1 MKVTAY
7 VISIMM
13 AFMILISYATYAQE
27 GTRTGKV
34 SASDGSG
41 IQGVTVQEKGARNY
55 ATTNASG
62 EYTIRIS
69 KADAVLIFSFV
80 GFTTREQAV
89 GTDARMDITL
99 TPNTNQLNEVV
110 VTAMGIKK
118 EDRKIGYAVQS
129 VKGSELVKAREA
141 NPITNLT
148 GKVAG
153 LSVGPSAEML
163 GRPQVV
169 LRGNSDVLFVID
181 GVPVNTD
188 SWNIS
193 ADDIDTYTILKG
205 PNAAALY
212 GFRGQNGAIIIT
224 TKRGTKDKRGWTVQF
239 NSSQQIEKGFLAL
252 PTPQTEYGR
261 GGTSGASPFLYQYA
275 SGYGYGAPGSAAF
288 LGKDLLY
295 DNAQRQS
302 EWGPRFEGQ
311 LLKQYNSPYDI
322 TTGVRTPTP
331 YTAKG
336 KDNLKNFL
344 QAGFLST
351 NNISVGSS
359 GDNYDIR
366 MSYSHTYQKGMDPN
380 TKLNMDNLNIITSYK
395 FTPKL
400 SVEANLDFNTQYTPN
415 IPDQSYGPNS
425 YVYEFSVY
433 GSADFDVRD
442 LKNYWK
448 GPQGITNLMQ
458 YNNEY
463 GRANNPYFQS
473 QKWLRGHYKSDVYG
487 FIKLN
492 YKFNDDLN
500 LSLRSQVTTWDQTR
514 TEKVPASAT
523 LNQYLPT
530 GWYTFGA
537 YNGDFREDHRN
548 LIENNSDLLLTYNKK
563 IGKDWNVS
571 ALAGGSWRSFK
582 YTSTYNTTQNLSVPN
597 VFTLGNSKGTPYI
610 YGMRSNMM
618 VYSGYY
624 SVDFGYKR
632 FFNIST
638 TGRVDNLSTLP
649 EGNRNFFYPSVSI
662 GSVLTDYLELPKVIS
677 YLKVRASYADVK
689 SALTLSQVPSAF
701 AFINGKTLGTN
712 ITSGGLLGY
721 GSELYT
727 AYDGPSY
734 ANQYFYSTG
743 TNYNGTPSINY
754 STGIPNPNVKPADNK
769 SYEAGLDVKLFK
781 NRLGLSS
788 TYFISDNG
796 PQIYQ
801 LPVANST
808 GFQTQ
813 SVNGVTTQK
822 KGWEL
827 SLTASPLKST
837 NGLNWDVLIN
847 WATYK
852 ETLKSIYGTEPGLNL
867 NGHVYHVGERM
878 DAYYGTG
885 FVRDTKGNII
895 YGWDQTSTATDKG
908 TGTPLQNP
916 SSALGDKKFLGNL
929 NPDFSF
935 GINNSFSYYN
945 FSFSFQFDGRIGG
958 KIYDRVYQQM
968 TNAGTAADLAGN
980 TAAGIARLK
989 EWKSTNGGANKPTP
1003 YFVGNGKVIIGG
1015 TPTYSKGI
1023 LTNEKDL
1030 KLVDNTT
1037 PSTVQNYF
1045 SNGVTGGNAV
1055 DEYFMTS
1062 RSYVKLREVTLGY
1075 SLPASLLGRSFI
1087 KGASVTLVGR
1097 NLLYFAKRKDFDID
1111 QYASGYNFS
1120 SNSLGGTSSTDL
1132 QSPTARRYGVNINLT
1147 F

>member
-1 MKVTAY
+1 M
-7 VISIMM
+7 IMTV
-13 AFMILISYATYAQE
+13 FMVMIFQSGFAQE
-27 GTRTGKV
+27 KTLTGTVT
-34 SASDGSG
+34 SANGGG
-41 IQGVTVQEKGARNY
+41 IQGVTIQEKGSSRF
-55 ATTNASG
+55 TTSDAEGHYS
-62 EYTIRIS
+62 IRLS
-69 KADAVLIFSFV
+69 KPGGVLIFSFV
-80 GFTTREQAV
+80 GFTTREVPA
-89 GTDARMDITL
+89 GDGSSLDISL
-99 TPNTNQLNEVV
+99 SESDKQLNEIV
-110 VTAMGIKK
+110 VTAMGIRK

-129 VKGSELVKAREA
+129 VKGADLVKAREA
-141 NPITNLT
+141 NPIANLT

-153 LSVGPSAEML
+153 LSVGTSAEML

-169 LRGNSDVLFVID
+169 LRGNSDILFVID

-193 ADDIDTYTILKG
+193 ADDIDTYTVLKG

-224 TKRGTKDKRGWTVQF
+224 TKRGTKDNRGWTVQF
-239 NSSQQIEKGFLAL
+239 NSSQQMEKGFLAL

-275 SGYGYGAPGSAAF
+275 SGYNYGAPGSAAF

-311 LLKQYNSPYDI
+311 LLKQYNSPYDVA
-322 TTGVRTPTP
+322 TGVRTPTA

-351 NNISVGSS
+351 NNISVASS

-380 TKLNMDNLNIITSYK
+380 TKLNMDNLNIMTGYK
-395 FTPKL
+395 FTSKL
-400 SVEANLDFNTQYTPN
+400 SAEANLAFNTQYTPN
-415 IPDQSYGPNS
+415 IPDVSYGPNS

-442 LKNYWK
+442 LKNYYQ
-448 GPQGITNLMQ
+448 GPQGIPNLMQ

-463 GRANNPYFQS
+463 GRANNPYFQA
-473 QKWLRGHYKSDVYG
+473 QNWLRGHYKTDVYG
-487 FIKLN
+487 FIKMN
-492 YKFNDDLN
+492 YKFNEDLN
-500 LSLRSQVTTWDQTR
+500 LSLRSQVTTWDQSR
-514 TEKVPASAT
+514 TEKVPASAS
-523 LNQYLPT
+523 LNTYLPT
-530 GWYTFGA
+530 GWYTFGS
-537 YNGDFREDHRN
+537 YSGDYREDHRN

-563 IGKDWNVS
+563 IGRNWNIS

-582 YTSTYNTTQNLSVPN
+582 YTSTYATTQNLSVPN
-597 VFTLGNSKGTPYI
+597 VFTLQNSKGTPYI

-624 SVDFGYKR
+624 SFDFGFKR
-632 FFNIST
+632 YFNIST
-638 TGRVDNLSTLP
+638 TGRMDNLSTLP
-649 EGNRNFFYPSVSI
+649 EGNRTFFYPSVSI
-662 GSVLTDYLELPKVIS
+662 GTVLTDYLKLPAVIS
-677 YLKVRASYADVK
+677 YLKVRGSFADVK

-701 AFINGKTLGTN
+701 AFINGKTLGT
-712 ITSGGLLGY
+712 SLSQGGLLGY

-727 AYDGPSY
+727 SYDGPSY
-734 ANQYFYSTG
+734 ANQYSYST
-743 TNYNGTPSINY
+743 TTLYNGQPSINY
-754 STGIPNPNVKPADNK
+754 STSIPNPNLKPADNK
-769 SYEAGLDVKLFK
+769 SYEVGVDIKLFSNK
-781 NRLGLSS
+781 LGLNS

-801 LPVANST
+801 LPASNST
-808 GFQTQ
+808 GFQTE

-827 SLTASPLKST
+827 SLTASPLRSRT
-837 NGLNWDVLIN
+837 GLNWDIMIN

-852 ETLKSIYGTEPGLNL
+852 ETLKSIYGSEPGLNL
-867 NGHVYHVGERM
+867 NGHVYKVGERM

-885 FVRDTKGNII
+885 FVRDDQGNII
-895 YGWDQTSTATDKG
+895 YGYDQTSTLADKG

-935 GINNSFSYYN
+935 GINNTFSYGN

-958 KIYDRVYQQM
+958 RIYDRVYQQM

-980 TAAGIARLK
+980 TPAGIARLK
-989 EWKSTNGGANKPTP
+989 EWQSTNGGSVKPAAF
-1003 YFVGNGKVIIGG
+1003 YLGKGKVITDG
-1015 TPTYSKGI
+1015 TPVYSQGV
-1023 LTNEKDL
+1023 LTNSKDV
-1030 KLVDNTT
+1030 KLADNTT
-1037 PSTVQNYF
+1037 LSTVQNYF

-1055 DEYFMTS
+1055 DEYFMVS
-1062 RSYVKLREVTLGY
+1062 RTYAKLREVTIGY
-1075 SLPASLLGRSFI
+1075 TLPAKTLGRSFI
-1087 KGASVTLVGR
+1087 KGASVTLIGR
-1097 NLLYFAKRKDFDID
+1097 NLLYFAARKDFDID

-1120 SNSLGGTSSTDL
+1120 TNSLGGTSATDL

>member
-1 MKVTAY
+1 MKLTAKPA
-7 VISIMM
+7 SIMM
-13 AFMILISYATYAQE
+13 LFMVLFHSAFAQE
-27 GTRTGKV
+27 RTQIGRV
-34 SASDGSG
+34 ASSDGTG
-41 IQGVTVQEKGARNY
+41 IQGVTVQEKGTQNFSTSDVTGSY
-55 ATTNASG
+55 A
-62 EYTIRIS
+62 IKVS
-69 KADAVLIFSFV
+69 KPGAVLVFSFV
-80 GFTTREQAV
+80 GFATQEAVV
-89 GTDARMDITL
+89 GTDPRLNVTL
-99 TPNTNQLNEVV
+99 LPSSTQLNEVV
-110 VTAMGIKK
+110 VTAMGIRK
-118 EDRKIGYAVQS
+118 EDRKIGYAVQT
-129 VKGSELVKAREA
+129 VKGSDLIKAREA
-141 NPITNLT
+141 NPIAGLT

-169 LRGNSDVLFVID
+169 LRGNSDILFVID

-193 ADDIDTYTILKG
+193 ADDIESYTVLKG

-224 TKRGTKDKRGWTVQF
+224 TKRGTKDSRGWTVQF
-239 NSSQQIEKGFLAL
+239 NSSQQLEKGFLAL
-252 PTPQTEYGR
+252 PTPQHEYGR

-275 SGYGYGAPGSAAF
+275 SGYNYGAPGSAAF

-322 TTGVRTPTP
+322 ATGVRTPTP

-351 NNISVGSS
+351 NNISVASS
-359 GDNYDIR
+359 GANYDIR

-380 TKLNMDNLNIITSYK
+380 TKLNMDNLNLITSYR

-433 GSADFDVRD
+433 GSTDFDVRD
-442 LKNYWK
+442 LKNYYK
-448 GPQGITNLMQ
+448 GPQGIPNLMQ

-473 QKWLRGHYKSDVYG
+473 QNWLRGHYKNDVYG

-492 YKFNDDLN
+492 YKFNEDLN
-500 LSLRSQVTTWDQTR
+500 LSVRTQVTTWNQTR
-514 TEKVPASAT
+514 TENVPASIT
-523 LNQYLPT
+523 LNQYLPA
-530 GWYTFGA
+530 GWYTFGS
-537 YNGDFREDHRN
+537 YNGDYREDRRV

-563 IGKDWNVS
+563 IGKDWNMS

-582 YTSTYNTTQNLSVPN
+582 YNSTYATTQNLSVPN
-597 VFTLGNSKGTPYI
+597 VFTLQNSKGTPYI
-610 YGMRSNMM
+610 YGMHSDMM

-624 SVDFGYKR
+624 SLDFGFKKY
-632 FFNIST
+632 FNIST

-662 GSVLTDYLELPKVIS
+662 GTVLTDYLKLPAVIS
-677 YLKVRASYADVK
+677 YLKVRGSFADVK

-701 AFINGKTLGTN
+701 AFIYGKTLGTN
-712 ITSGGLLGY
+712 LSQGGLLGY

-727 AYDGPSY
+727 SYDGPSY
-734 ANQYFYSTG
+734 ANQYSYSTSSY
-743 TNYNGTPSINY
+743 YNGQPSINY
-754 STGIPNPNVKPADNK
+754 SSSIPNPNLKPADNK
-769 SYEAGLDVKLFK
+769 SYEVGADIKLFR
-781 NRLGLSS
+781 NRLGLNA

-801 LPVANST
+801 LPASNST
-808 GFQTQ
+808 SFQTE

-827 SLTASPLKST
+827 SLSASPIKTRS
-837 NGLNWDVLIN
+837 GFNWDITVN
-847 WATYK
+847 VATYK
-852 ETLKSIYGTEPGLNL
+852 EILKSIYGSETGLNI
-867 NGHVYHVGERM
+867 NGHIYKVGERM

-885 FVRDTKGNII
+885 FVRDDKGNII
-895 YGWDQTSTATDKG
+895 YGWDQTSALADKG

-929 NPDFSF
+929 NPDYSF
-935 GINNSFSYYN
+935 GINNSFSYGS
-945 FSFSFQFDGRIGG
+945 FSFSFQFDGRVGG
-958 KIYDRVYQQM
+958 RIYDRVYQQM

-989 EWKSTNGGANKPTP
+989 EWQSTNGGSKAPTP
-1003 YFVGNGKVIIGG
+1003 SYVGTGKVITVG
-1015 TPTYSKGI
+1015 TPVYSKGV
-1023 LTNEKDL
+1023 LTNAKDVTL
-1030 KLVDNTT
+1030 ADNTT

-1055 DEYFMTS
+1055 DEYFMVS

-1075 SLPASLLGRSFI
+1075 SLPAKVLGRSFI
-1087 KGASVTLVGR
+1087 KSASVTLVAR
-1097 NLLYFAKRKDFDID
+1097 NLLYWAARKDFDID

-1120 SNSLGGTSSTDL
+1120 TNSLGGTSATDL
-1132 QSPTARRYGVNINLT
+1132 QSPTARRYGINLNLT